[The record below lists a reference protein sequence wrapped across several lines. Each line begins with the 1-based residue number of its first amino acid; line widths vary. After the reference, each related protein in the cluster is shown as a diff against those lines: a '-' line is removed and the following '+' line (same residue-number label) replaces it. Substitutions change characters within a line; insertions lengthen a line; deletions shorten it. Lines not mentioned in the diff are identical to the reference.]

1 MIDVRYARQQVTC
14 TNEFSAIEMVIIQIF
29 YISDAATESP
39 MIGQRQ
45 EDDFDLFSPSLTDDV
60 DDKNV
65 VKATDQLLGSIAE
78 EQVASQQFEEKLR
91 KMLQPKLPGDLLNT
105 TSHDTHSAA
114 AIFDVTSLQCSPVFS
129 LALTSKLDRK
139 QERRGDV
146 GSKYF
151 SPQSLAADVEELNR
165 SLESQKAANSL
176 FERQLR
182 MYMNEDLLW

>member
-1 MIDVRYARQQVTC
+1 
-14 TNEFSAIEMVIIQIF
+14 MVIIQIF
-29 YISDAATESP
+29 YISDAIIESP
-39 MIGQRQ
+39 VIGHRQ
-45 EDDFDLFSPSLTDDV
+45 EDNFDLFSQSLTDDI

-65 VKATDQLLGSIAE
+65 VRAADQLLGSIAE
-78 EQVASQQFEEKLR
+78 EQVASQTFEEKLR
-91 KMLQPKLPGDLLNT
+91 KLLQPKLPGDLLHT
-105 TSHDTHSAA
+105 TSHDPHSAA

-129 LALTSKLDRK
+129 LAFTSQLDRK
-139 QERRGDV
+139 QERRGAV

-176 FERQLR
+176 FERKLR